1 MQSILHLIL
10 AAAAITQLLS
20 LATSHGLQCN
30 ALQPSRMTLRMV
42 DTSNESLR
50 NEILNG
56 VALKLKTIKDRDGAE
71 QQPVT
76 VQADASGMQ
85 AADTTTNCTYSYY
98 VREACKSGERS
109 N

>member
-10 AAAAITQLLS
+10 AAATTQLVS
-20 LATSHGLQCN
+20 LLANSKGLQCN

-56 VALKLKTIKDRDGAE
+56 VALKLKTIKDRDRAE
-71 QQPVT
+71 QQPAT
-76 VQADASGMQ
+76 VLSDMQ
-85 AADTTTNCTYSYY
+85 AADTTNCTYSYY

>member
-76 VQADASGMQ
+76 VLSDMQ

>member
-10 AAAAITQLLS
+10 AAAAAITQLLS
-20 LATSHGLQCN
+20 LATSTGLQCN
-30 ALQPSRMTLRMV
+30 ALQPSRVTPRMV

-56 VALKLKTIKDRDGAE
+56 VALKLKTIKERDGAE
-71 QQPVT
+71 QQPAAVL
-76 VQADASGMQ
+76 SGMQ

-98 VREACKSGERS
+98 IREACKSGERS